1 MVYYCDTNKTI
12 GATTMTEEKSR
23 ALNVR
28 ITNKQFSKLKQEADE
43 QQISL
48 AERVRQMID
57 SDVQSDD
64 KDVHK
69 TYIEKLEHQIKSL
82 QNEIQK
88 EEKQV
93 GYLQNEM
100 EKERNNNTE
109 LMRLLDQQQQ
119 LTLTNNKR
127 IELLE
132 TEIEEKERKE
142 EIGWFKQLFSK

>member
-82 QNEIQK
+82 QNGIQK

>member
-1 MVYYCDTNKTI
+1 MIQIRRQGLLK
-12 GATTMTEEKSR
+12 MTEEKSK

-28 ITNKQFSKLKQEADE
+28 ITAKQFDKLKQEADE
-43 QQISL
+43 QEISL

-57 SDVQSDD
+57 NDVQIDD
-64 KDVHK
+64 KDEYK
-69 TYIEKLEHQIKSL
+69 PYIEQLEQQVKSL

-93 GYLQNEM
+93 EYLQGEM
-100 EKERNNNTE
+100 EKERNNNSE

-132 TEIEEKERKE
+132 TEIEEKEHKE
-142 EIGWFKQLFSK
+142 ESGWFKRLFNK

>member
-1 MVYYCDTNKTI
+1 MTN
-12 GATTMTEEKSR
+12 EKSK

-28 ITNKQFSKLKQEADE
+28 ITEKQFNKLKQEADE
-43 QQISL
+43 QEISL

-57 SDVQSDD
+57 NDVQIDD
-64 KDVHK
+64 KDEYK
-69 TYIEKLEHQIKSL
+69 PYIEQLEQQVKSL

-93 GYLQNEM
+93 EYLQNEM
-100 EKERNNNTE
+100 QNERKNNTE
-109 LMRLLDQQQQ
+109 LRKLLDQQQQ

-132 TEIEEKERKE
+132 TEIEEKEHKE
-142 EIGWFKQLFSK
+142 NTGWFKNLFSK

>member
-1 MVYYCDTNKTI
+1 
-12 GATTMTEEKSR
+12 MTEEKSK

-28 ITNKQFSKLKQEADE
+28 ITSTQFDKLKQEADD
-43 QQISL
+43 QDISL

-57 SDVQSDD
+57 NDVQSEDE
-64 KDVHK
+64 DVHK
-69 TYIEKLEHQIKSL
+69 SYIEQLKQQIKYL

-93 GYLQNEM
+93 EYLQNEM
-100 EKERNNNTE
+100 QNERKNNSD
-109 LMRLLDQQQQ
+109 LMKLLDQQQQ

-132 TEIEEKERKE
+132 TEIEEKEDT
-142 EIGWFKQLFSK
+142 GWFKRIFSK

>member
-1 MVYYCDTNKTI
+1 
-12 GATTMTEEKSR
+12 MTEEKSR

>member
-1 MVYYCDTNKTI
+1 
-12 GATTMTEEKSR
+12 MTEEKSK

-28 ITNKQFSKLKQEADE
+28 ITATQFNQLKQEADE
-43 QQISL
+43 QEISL

-57 SDVQSDD
+57 NDVQSDD

-69 TYIEKLEHQIKSL
+69 TYIEKLEQQIKSL

-93 GYLQNEM
+93 EYLQNEM
-100 EKERNNNTE
+100 QNERNNNTE
-109 LMRLLDQQQQ
+109 LMKLLDQQQQ

-132 TEIEEKERKE
+132 TEIEAKEPKE
-142 EIGWFKQLFSK
+142 NAGWFKRLFSK

>member
-1 MVYYCDTNKTI
+1 
-12 GATTMTEEKSR
+12 MTEEKSK

-28 ITNKQFSKLKQEADE
+28 ITTKQFDKLKQEADE
-43 QQISL
+43 QEISL

-64 KDVHK
+64 KDEYK
-69 TYIEKLEHQIKSL
+69 PYLEQLEQQVKSL

-93 GYLQNEM
+93 EYLQGEM
-100 EKERNNNTE
+100 EKERNNNSE

-132 TEIEEKERKE
+132 TEIEEKEHKE
-142 EIGWFKQLFSK
+142 NRGWFKNLFSK

>member
-1 MVYYCDTNKTI
+1 MIQIRRQGLLK
-12 GATTMTEEKSR
+12 MTEEKSK

-28 ITNKQFSKLKQEADE
+28 ITAKQFDKLKQEADE
-43 QQISL
+43 QEISL

-57 SDVQSDD
+57 NDVQIDD
-64 KDVHK
+64 KDEYK
-69 TYIEKLEHQIKSL
+69 PYIEQLEQQVKSL

-93 GYLQNEM
+93 EYLQGEM
-100 EKERNNNTE
+100 EKERNNNSE

-132 TEIEEKERKE
+132 MEIEEKELKE
-142 EIGWFKQLFSK
+142 DIGWFKRLFSK

>member
-1 MVYYCDTNKTI
+1 MIQIRRQGLLK
-12 GATTMTEEKSR
+12 MTEEKSR

-28 ITNKQFSKLKQEADE
+28 ITAKQFDKLKQEADE
-43 QQISL
+43 QEISL

-69 TYIEKLEHQIKSL
+69 MYIEKLEQQIASL

-93 GYLQNEM
+93 EYLQGEM
-100 EKERNNNTE
+100 EKERNNNSE

-132 TEIEEKERKE
+132 TEIEEKEHKE
-142 EIGWFKQLFSK
+142 ESGWFKRLFNK

>member
-1 MVYYCDTNKTI
+1 
-12 GATTMTEEKSR
+12 MTEEKSK

-28 ITNKQFSKLKQEADE
+28 ITTKQFDKLKQEADE
-43 QQISL
+43 QEISL

-57 SDVQSDD
+57 SGVQSDD

-69 TYIEKLEHQIKSL
+69 MYIEKLEQQIASL

-93 GYLQNEM
+93 EYLQGEM
-100 EKERNNNTE
+100 EKERNNNSE

-132 TEIEEKERKE
+132 TEIEEKEHKE
-142 EIGWFKQLFSK
+142 EAGWFKRLFNK

>member
-1 MVYYCDTNKTI
+1 
-12 GATTMTEEKSR
+12 MTEEKSK

-28 ITNKQFSKLKQEADE
+28 ITTKQFDKLKQEADE
-43 QQISL
+43 QEISL

-69 TYIEKLEHQIKSL
+69 MYIEKLEQQIASL

-93 GYLQNEM
+93 EYLQGEM
-100 EKERNNNTE
+100 AKERNNNTE
-109 LMRLLDQQQQ
+109 LMRLLNQQQQ

-132 TEIEEKERKE
+132 TEIEEKEHKE
-142 EIGWFKQLFSK
+142 EAGWFKRLFNK

>member
-1 MVYYCDTNKTI
+1 MTN
-12 GATTMTEEKSR
+12 EKSK

-28 ITNKQFSKLKQEADE
+28 ITAKQFDKLKQEADE
-43 QQISL
+43 QEISL

-57 SDVQSDD
+57 NDVQADY
-64 KDVHK
+64 KDEYNPHV
-69 TYIEKLEHQIKSL
+69 EQLEQQVKSL

-93 GYLQNEM
+93 TYLQGEMLNER
-100 EKERNNNTE
+100 KDNTE
-109 LMRLLDQQQQ
+109 LMKLLDQQQQ

-132 TEIEEKERKE
+132 TEIEEKEHKE
-142 EIGWFKQLFSK
+142 AIGWFKQLFNK

>member
-1 MVYYCDTNKTI
+1 
-12 GATTMTEEKSR
+12 MTEEKSK

-28 ITNKQFSKLKQEADE
+28 ITTKQFDKLKQEADE
-43 QQISL
+43 QEISL

-69 TYIEKLEHQIKSL
+69 MYIEKLEQQIASL

-93 GYLQNEM
+93 KYLQGEM
-100 EKERNNNTE
+100 EKERNHNSE

-119 LTLTNNKR
+119 LTFTNNKR

-132 TEIEEKERKE
+132 TEIEEKEHKE
-142 EIGWFKQLFSK
+142 EAGWFKRLLNK